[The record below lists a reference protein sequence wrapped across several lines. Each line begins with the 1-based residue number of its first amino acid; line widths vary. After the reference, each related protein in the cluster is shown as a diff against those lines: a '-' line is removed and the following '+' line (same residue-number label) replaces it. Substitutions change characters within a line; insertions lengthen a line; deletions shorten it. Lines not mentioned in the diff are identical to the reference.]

1 MKRSQSIVWFGS
13 GSAEVRNRPACL
25 NERGTGESEP
35 HESISIDCLAFRAVF
50 RFHLSAACE
59 SKAREEESP
68 ATRVSG
74 FGSLFLPQHS
84 TLALRRRA
92 ASLSSGLDERYE
104 NEANPPKT
112 R

>member
-1 MKRSQSIVWFGS
+1 MSVAQAKASLMNPPQSIVLP
-13 GSAEVRNRPACL
+13 SAPF
-25 NERGTGESEP
+25 S
-35 HESISIDCLAFRAVF
+35 AFI
-50 RFHLSAACE
+50 LPAACE